1 MGRQKYLNQTD
12 TPGLTKDIDCISNE
26 IIVLRCCIGKEVSKI
41 AKKWL
46 YGVTCSNKYLQNLRY
61 RQLLLKELMCVNFDL
76 LDQECLE
83 ESEIAQI
90 INYLKTNCTEC
101 NPFNVN

>member
-1 MGRQKYLNQTD
+1 MSNQKYLNQTN
-12 TPGLTKDIDCISNE
+12 TPGLTKDLSCLSNE
-26 IIVLRCCIGKEVSKI
+26 LIVIRCCLGKELAKL
-41 AKKWL
+41 AKKML
-46 YGVTCSNKYLQNLRY
+46 YGVVCSNSYLQDLRY

-90 INYLKTNCTEC
+90 INFLKANCTEC